1 MIGQILRQRYKI
13 INKLGA
19 GGIGETYFAEDL
31 DMPVTPKPKC
41 VVKRLHPRAID
52 PDIQRLFKKEAEI
65 LYKLGQNHD
74 QIPKLFAYFEDNGE
88 FYLVQELI
96 EGNDL
101 SQEIYSGKQWS
112 EAEVIK
118 FLQEMLEVLAF
129 VHQNH
134 VIHRDIKP
142 SNIMRRGHDGK
153 LVLID
158 FGIVKEVSTLVVNAQ
173 GQTVNTI
180 SIGTP
185 GYQPSEQAQGKPR
198 LSSDIYALGKVAIQA
213 LTGIAFAMDLP
224 EDNDGEVIWR
234 DQVQVSDELAEILT
248 KMVRYDFR
256 HRYQTAVEASQ
267 ALTKALKVL
276 KPIKISFKYGYIDQT
291 GKLTIL
297 PQFDEATGF
306 SEGLAV
312 VKIGSKYGYIDKTG
326 RVIIPLQFDK
336 AISFSEGLA
345 VVKIDSKYGYINK
358 TGRVIIP
365 LQFDWAWSF
374 SEGLAE
380 VGIGEI
386 GYGKYGYID
395 KTGQVV
401 IHPQFDWSL
410 WSSFSEDLAAVK
422 IGSKYGYI
430 DKTALWVIPPQ
441 FDEAT
446 GFSEGLAAVKIGS
459 KYGYID
465 KIGQMVI
472 PLLLDDADGFSEELA
487 SVLMEDKCGYIDK
500 TGRVVIP
507 FRFEETWHCCEDLAR
522 VKLDS
527 KYGYIDKTGQMIIL
541 PQFDEADDFSNEV
554 AKVTIGEQERYIDKT
569 GKFIY

>member
-52 PDIQRLFKKEAEI
+52 PDIQRLFQKEAEI

-96 EGNDL
+96 DGNDL

-129 VHQNH
+129 VHQNN

-142 SNIMRRGHDGK
+142 SNIMRRGRDGK
-153 LVLID
+153 LILID

-234 DQVQVSDELAEILT
+234 DRVQVSDTLAEILT

-256 HRYQTAVEASQ
+256 QRYQTAAEALQ
-267 ALTKALKVL
+267 ALN
-276 KPIKISFKYGYIDQT
+276 
-291 GKLTIL
+291 
-297 PQFDEATGF
+297 
-306 SEGLAV
+306 LAV
-312 VKIGSKYGYIDKTG
+312 VLLP
-326 RVIIPLQFDK
+326 IIPPKRFVIDNSG
-336 AISFSEGLA
+336 AI
-345 VVKIDSKYGYINK
+345 
-358 TGRVIIP
+358 
-365 LQFDWAWSF
+365 
-374 SEGLAE
+374 
-380 VGIGEI
+380 
-386 GYGKYGYID
+386 
-395 KTGQVV
+395 
-401 IHPQFDWSL
+401 
-410 WSSFSEDLAAVK
+410 
-422 IGSKYGYI
+422 
-430 DKTALWVIPPQ
+430 
-441 FDEAT
+441 
-446 GFSEGLAAVKIGS
+446 
-459 KYGYID
+459 
-465 KIGQMVI
+465 
-472 PLLLDDADGFSEELA
+472 
-487 SVLMEDKCGYIDK
+487 
-500 TGRVVIP
+500 
-507 FRFEETWHCCEDLAR
+507 
-522 VKLDS
+522 
-527 KYGYIDKTGQMIIL
+527 
-541 PQFDEADDFSNEV
+541 
-554 AKVTIGEQERYIDKT
+554 
-569 GKFIY
+569 